1 MVHDTT
7 APTKRTPPPQQE
19 ETGMRRYLFAFLAFI
34 VFAAT
39 AAYSTNAGSVAPP
52 SASSVV
58 KVQRPGSHGS
68 GVHIGSGS
76 FLTAWHVIRDAK
88 TVSIKTSDGKTVG
101 AKVLWFAEEYDI
113 AMLSADGAGISSS
126 PLTCRAAK
134 ADEPIVA
141 KGNPLALEFVSAYGH
156 ISGKP
161 RKMGP
166 WASVY
171 ITDITTVM
179 GMSGGPTFDAAGNI
193 IGVTVGVA
201 AAPMKAGDGWVPSIT
216 GFGMVVPS
224 EAVCKLLGRVS

>member
-1 MVHDTT
+1 
-7 APTKRTPPPQQE
+7 
-19 ETGMRRYLFAFLAFI
+19 MRRYLYAFLAFI

-52 SASSVV
+52 AANSVV
-58 KVQRPGSHGS
+58 KIQRPDSHGS
-68 GVHIGSGS
+68 GVHIGNGS
-76 FLTAWHVIRDAK
+76 FLTAWHVVKDAK

-126 PLTCRAAK
+126 PLTCRAAND
-134 ADEPIVA
+134 DEPIVA

-156 ISGKP
+156 ISGKA
-161 RKMGP
+161 RKTGP

-179 GMSGGPTFDAAGNI
+179 GMSGGGVFDAAGNVLGI
-193 IGVTVGVA
+193 NVGVA
-201 AAPMKAGDGWVPSIT
+201 AAPMKVSGGWVPSIT

-224 EAVCKLLGRVS
+224 ADVCKLLARAA

>member
-1 MVHDTT
+1 
-7 APTKRTPPPQQE
+7 
-19 ETGMRRYLFAFLAFI
+19 MRRGYLYAFLALI
-34 VFAAT
+34 TT
-39 AAYSTNAGSVAPP
+39 AAAVVAYPTAAGSVAPP
-52 SASSVV
+52 SASSAV

-68 GVHIGSGS
+68 GVHIGNGS
-76 FLTAWHVIRDAK
+76 FLTAWHVIKDAK
-88 TVSIKTSDGKTVG
+88 TVSLKTSDGKTIG

-126 PLTCRAAK
+126 PLTCRPAK

-161 RKMGP
+161 RKLGP

-179 GMSGGPTFDAAGNI
+179 GMSGGGVFDAAGNVLGI
-193 IGVTVGVA
+193 NVGVA

-224 EAVCKLLGRVS
+224 SDVCKLLGRAA